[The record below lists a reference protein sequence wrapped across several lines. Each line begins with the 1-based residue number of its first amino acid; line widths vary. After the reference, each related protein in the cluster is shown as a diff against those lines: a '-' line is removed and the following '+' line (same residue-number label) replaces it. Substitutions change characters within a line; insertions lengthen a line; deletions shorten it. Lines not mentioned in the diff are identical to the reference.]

1 VAVGPELERRKRAA
15 RATTKNGTRS
25 NSAKRAG
32 DDGGMSRAELEELLH
47 ALEAAR
53 DGNFTLRLSVPGHG
67 AAGTGIAREL
77 RTAFNELADRREAFS
92 KEITRVGRVIGREGR
107 LTERAKAA
115 ADSGHWHDTTVAI
128 NTLIDELV
136 RPTTE
141 VARVIDAVA
150 DGDLSQKMP
159 LTIDGRPVKGEF
171 RRIGTTVNS
180 MVDQLSSFA
189 DEVTRVAREVGTEGK
204 LGGQAKV
211 RGVSG
216 VWKDLTDNVNTLA
229 ANLTTQVRNI
239 AEVTTAVANGDLT
252 KKITVDVRGEVA
264 ELKETVNTMVDQL
277 SSFADEVTRVAREVG
292 EEGKLGGQAQVK
304 GVSGTWKDLTDSV
317 NGLASNLTTQVRNIA
332 NVTTAVAN
340 GDLSKKITV
349 DVKGEVLELK
359 ETVNTMVDQL
369 RAFSAE
375 VTRVAKEVGTE
386 GKLGGQANVE
396 GVSGVWRDLTEN
408 VNGMASN
415 LTDQVRNIAN
425 VTTAVANGDLSKKIT
440 VDVRGEVLQL
450 KDTINTMV
458 DQLRAFSAEVTR
470 VAREVG
476 TEGRLGGQ
484 ANVEGVSGVWK
495 DLTDNVNTL
504 AGNLTTQVRNIAQVT
519 TAVANGDLSK
529 KITVDVKGEIAE
541 LKDTINTMVDQL
553 SSFAAEVTR
562 VAKEVGTEG
571 KLGGQAQVEGVS
583 GVWRGLTES
592 VNSMALSLTEQVR
605 NIAEVTTAVA
615 NGDLSKKVTVDVRGE
630 VLQLKNTINTMV
642 DQLSSFAAEV
652 TRVAREVGTEGR
664 LGGQAEVEGVSGT
677 WRDLTENVNQMA
689 DNLTNQ
695 VRNIAEVATAV
706 AKGDLTQKITVDARG
721 EILELKNTLNTMVD
735 QLSTFADEVTRVA
748 REVGT
753 EGILGGQA
761 EVQGLSGT
769 WRGLTENVNQMA
781 DNLTNQVRNIAQV
794 ATAVARGDLSQKITV
809 EARGEILELKN
820 TLNTMVDQL
829 GSFADEV
836 TRVAREVG
844 SEGRLG
850 GQAQVEGV
858 SGTWRGLTES
868 VNFMATSLT
877 EQVRNIADVTTA
889 VANGDLSKKVTVDV
903 RGEILELKNT
913 INTMVD
919 QLSSFADEVTR
930 VAREVGT
937 EGKLG
942 GQAEVKGVS
951 GVWKDLTENVNTLA
965 GNLTDQVRNIA
976 NVTTAVAKGDLTQK
990 ITVDARG
997 EVAQLKETINTMVDQ
1012 LSSFA
1017 DEVTR
1022 VAREVGT
1029 DGVLGGQAKV
1039 EGVSGT
1045 WRDLT
1050 ENVNGL
1056 ASNLTGQVRNIAEVT
1071 TAVANGDLSK
1081 KITVD
1086 VRGEVA
1092 ELKET
1097 INTMVDQLRAFSA
1110 EVTRVAREVGT
1121 EGRLGGQASVEGAS
1135 GVWRDLTDNVN
1146 FMASSLSEQVRNI
1159 AQVTTAVANGDLS
1172 KKITVDVK
1180 GEIAE
1185 LKDTINTMV
1194 DQLSSFADEVTR
1206 VAREVGTEGK
1216 LGGQANVRGVS
1227 GTWKDLTDSVNG
1239 LADNLTSQ
1247 VRNIAEVT
1255 TAVAQ
1260 GDLSKK
1266 VTVEVRGEVLA
1277 LKNTINT
1284 MVDQL
1289 SSFAAELTRVAREV
1303 GTEGKLGVQAEVEG
1317 VSGVWRGLT
1326 ENVNT
1331 LAATL
1336 TTQLR
1341 AIADVS
1347 TAVTQGDLTRSIAVE
1362 AQGEIDQLKE
1372 NINQMIS
1379 NLRTTTE
1386 RNAEQDW
1393 LNSNLARFSGLM
1405 QGQRDLQEVS
1415 RLIMSELTPLV
1426 SANYGAF
1433 FLIEEAPDAEDIAY
1447 QLVASYGY
1455 KTRKKVAN
1463 RFKLGESLVGQAA
1476 LEKQSILITEPPEDY
1491 IRVASGLGEA
1501 PPRNIIVMP
1510 VIFEDQVMAVVELAS
1525 FTPFTDVQRSF
1536 LESLGETIGIVIN
1549 TIQAT
1554 MRTEDLLRNS
1564 QALTLELQER
1574 SEELQSQQEE
1584 LKRANTELEQQA
1596 QTLKASEELL
1606 QTQQEE
1612 LQQTNEELEEKAQL
1626 LEEQN
1631 RRIEIKNREIELAR
1645 TALQERAEQL
1655 ALSSKYKS
1663 EFLANMSH
1671 ELRTPL
1677 NSLLILAKLLA
1688 ENTEGNLTQK
1698 QIEFASTIHQAG
1710 ADLLELINDILDLS
1724 KVEAGKMDVNT
1735 SEVTLADTRDYVERT
1750 FRPLAEEKG
1759 LELNVEIHGATV
1771 PPAIVTDEQRL
1782 QQVLKNL
1789 LSNAVKFTEEGAV
1802 TLRIEAAPMSA
1813 QFATPAL
1820 SHAETVLAFSVID
1833 TGIGIPEDKLRL
1845 IFEAFQQADGTT
1857 SRRYG
1862 GTGLGLSISREIARL
1877 LGGEIRVDSQPGR
1890 GSTFTLYLPATYV
1903 PADIAPSTVELA
1915 ELEAHLNALVVD
1927 GGTLL
1932 AETAEMLEPELD
1944 PSLLLRSEV
1953 PDDRDDVQA
1962 GDRVVLIV
1970 EDDAA
1975 FARTALEVARARG
1988 FKGIVALRGDAGLAL
2003 AHELRPDAIILDMD
2017 LPVMDG
2023 WTLLDHLKHHPAT
2036 RHIPVHI
2043 VSASENGSGALRSG
2057 AVAFLQKPLE
2067 KEQLDGML
2075 EEISSFIDR
2084 GVRSLLVVEDDDD
2097 QRNAIVELVGSGDD
2111 VEVTAVGSSD
2121 EALRLL
2127 AERQFDCM
2135 VLDLKLPETS
2145 GFKLLEELKKDER
2158 NSRLP
2163 VIVYTGK
2170 ELTRREETRLKKYAE
2185 TIIVK
2190 DARSP
2195 ERLLDETSLFLHRVE
2210 ARLPQAK
2217 RRMLEQLH
2225 GADQVFKD
2233 KKVLIVDDDVRNVFA
2248 LTSVLE
2254 ANGMEVIFAENGK
2267 DGIDTLQRHPDVDL
2281 VLMDIMMPE
2290 MDGYQTMQAVR
2301 QIPEF
2306 KQLPII
2312 SLTAKAM
2319 KGDREKSIAS
2329 GASDYITKPVD
2340 TDQLLSLMRVWL
2352 YH

>member
-1 VAVGPELERRKRAA
+1 VAVGPELERRKRAS
-15 RATTKNGTRS
+15 RATTKKGTRS
-25 NSAKRAG
+25 NSAKRAA
-32 DDGGMSRAELEELLH
+32 DDLGMSHSELEELLH

-53 DGNFTLRLSVPGHG
+53 DGNFTLRLP

-107 LTERAKAA
+107 LTERAHAA

-136 RPTTE
+136 RPTSE

-159 LTIDGRPVKGEF
+159 LTIEGRPVKGEF

-180 MVDQLSSFA
+180 MVGQLSSFA

-229 ANLTTQVRNI
+229 DNLTNQVRNI
-239 AEVTTAVANGDLT
+239 AEVTTAVANGDLS

-415 LTDQVRNIAN
+415 LTDQVRNIAD

-440 VDVRGEVLQL
+440 VDVKGEVLQL

-562 VAKEVGTEG
+562 VAKEVGTGG

-615 NGDLSKKVTVDVRGE
+615 NGDLSKKVTADVRGA

-642 DQLSSFAAEV
+642 DQLSAFAAEV

-761 EVQGLSGT
+761 EVEGVSGT

-877 EQVRNIADVTTA
+877 EQVRNIAEVTTA

-903 RGEILELKNT
+903 RGEILELKDT

-1029 DGVLGGQAKV
+1029 EGVLGGQAKV

-1056 ASNLTGQVRNIAEVT
+1056 ASNLTGQVRNIADVT

-1086 VRGEVA
+1086 VKGEVL

-1121 EGRLGGQASVEGAS
+1121 EGRLGGQASVEGVS

-1216 LGGQANVRGVS
+1216 LGGQANVKGVS

-1255 TAVAQ
+1255 TAVAT
-1260 GDLSKK
+1260 GDLTKK

-1379 NLRTTTE
+1379 NLRTTTD

-1433 FLIEEAPDAEDIAY
+1433 FLMEEAQDDEDVAY

-1463 RFKLGESLVGQAA
+1463 RFKVGESLVGQAA
-1476 LEKQSILITEPPEDY
+1476 LEKQSILITEPPADY

-1501 PPRNIIVMP
+1501 SPRNIIVMP
-1510 VIFEDQVMAVVELAS
+1510 VLFEDQVMAVVELAS
-1525 FTPFTDVQRSF
+1525 FTPFTEVQRSF
-1536 LESLGETIGIVIN
+1536 LEGLGETIGIVIN

-1677 NSLLILAKLLA
+1677 NSLLILAKLLS
-1688 ENTEGNLTQK
+1688 ENTDGNLSDK
-1698 QIEFASTIHQAG
+1698 QIEFAQTIHTAG

-1735 SEVTLADTRDYVERT
+1735 GEVTLADTRDYVERT
-1750 FRPLAEEKG
+1750 FRPLAAEKG
-1759 LELNVEIHGATV
+1759 LDLTVEIHGATV
-1771 PPAIVTDEQRL
+1771 PPTIFTDEQRL

-1789 LSNAVKFTEEGAV
+1789 LSNAVKFTEEGGV
-1802 TLRIEAAPMSA
+1802 TLRIEDAPASA
-1813 QFATPAL
+1813 QFASPTL

-1903 PADIAPSTVELA
+1903 PAEIAPSTMELA

-1927 GGTLL
+1927 GQTLL
-1932 AETAEMLEPELD
+1932 AETTQMLEPELD
-1944 PSLLLRSEV
+1944 PSLLLPSEV

-1970 EDDAA
+1970 EDDAT
-1975 FARTALEVARARG
+1975 FARIALEVARTRG

-2017 LPVMDG
+2017 LPAMDG

-2043 VSASENGSGALRSG
+2043 VSASDNGSGALRSG
-2057 AVAFLQKPLE
+2057 AVAFLQKPLQ
-2067 KEQLDGML
+2067 KEQLEGML
-2075 EEISSFIDR
+2075 GEISSFIDR

-2121 EALRLL
+2121 EALQLL
-2127 AERQFDCM
+2127 SERQFDCM

-2145 GFKLLEELKKDER
+2145 GFRLLEELKQDER

-2225 GADQVFKD
+2225 GAEEVFRD

-2267 DGIDTLQRHPDVDL
+2267 DGIESLRSNPDVDL